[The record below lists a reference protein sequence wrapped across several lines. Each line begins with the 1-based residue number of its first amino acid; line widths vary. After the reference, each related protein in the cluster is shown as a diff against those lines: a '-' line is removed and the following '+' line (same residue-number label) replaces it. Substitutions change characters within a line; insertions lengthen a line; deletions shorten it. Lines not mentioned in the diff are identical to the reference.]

1 MIPQIIYIIF
11 LIINLILIGYNHDK
25 PKTGKHNMFTDII
38 VLAISIGLLYWG
50 GFFDPL
56 FK

>member
-1 MIPQIIYIIF
+1 MIPQIIYIIL

-38 VLAISIGLLYWG
+38 VLAILIGLLYWG